1 MTVAGTGTR
10 TLLLCGYYGE
20 NNLGDDALLLVLLQ
34 QIPAGFSLLITA
46 NDQEALRALAPMADG
61 VPRRSLGSVLAAVGR
76 ADALI
81 LGGGSLLQDSTSLRS
96 LIYYLLLIVTARIQR
111 RPILLWGQGLGPLNR
126 PTSRWLVRRVLPLC
140 TAASWRDRSSLER
153 SRRWAP
159 RLPAQMAPDPVWQM
173 PPQSWSGGVSIVV
186 CWRPTSLLDDSGWS
200 VLLSALDDL
209 AEQLQAPVRW
219 LAFHQHQDAVLF
231 DALKERGLI
240 PASLAARSS
249 TIVPR
254 SVETVFATV
263 RKARLVVPMRL
274 HALILARL
282 TGCPMAAL
290 SYDPKVE
297 AAAEMADVPW
307 LKLDK
312 LPTAASILSQWLAAA
327 DAPADPQ
334 TIEQIRTQAS
344 AHGRMLEQ
352 FLQR

>member
-61 VPRRSLGSVLAAVGR
+61 VARRSLGSVLAAVGR

-126 PTSRWLVRRVLPLC
+126 PTSRWLVRQVLPLC

-312 LPTAASILSQWLAAA
+312 LPTAASILSQWLACAETPRLAA
-327 DAPADPQ
+327 VDILVSV
-334 TIEQIRTQAS
+334 T
-344 AHGRMLEQ
+344 
-352 FLQR
+352 

>member
-61 VPRRSLGSVLAAVGR
+61 VARRSLGSVLAAVGR

-111 RPILLWGQGLGPLNR
+111 RPILLWAQGLGPLNR
-126 PTSRWLVRRVLPLC
+126 PTSRWLVRQVLPLC

>member
-1 MTVAGTGTR
+1 MTVARTGTR

-20 NNLGDDALLLVLLQ
+20 NNLGDDALLQVLLQ
-34 QIPAGFSLLITA
+34 QIPAGFTLLITA
-46 NDQEALRALAPMADG
+46 NDREALRALAPRAG
-61 VPRRSLGSVLAAVGR
+61 NVSRRSLGSVLGAVGR

-81 LGGGSLLQDSTSLRS
+81 LGGGSLLQDSTSMRS
-96 LIYYLLLIVTARIQR
+96 LIYYLLLIVTARLQR

-126 PTSRWLVRRVLPLC
+126 PISRWLVRQVLPLC
-140 TAASWRDRSSLER
+140 TAASWRDQSSLDR

-173 PPQSWSGGVSIVV
+173 PPQSWSGGGSIVV

-200 VLLSALDDL
+200 VLLTALDEL
-209 AEQLQAPVRW
+209 AAQLRSPVRW

-231 DALKERGLI
+231 DALKDRGLI
-240 PASLAARSS
+240 PAALAARSS

-254 SVETVFATV
+254 SIETVFATV
-263 RKARLVVPMRL
+263 RKARLVLPMRL

-282 TGCPMAAL
+282 TGCPVAAL

-297 AAAEMADVPW
+297 AAAEMAGVPW

-312 LPTAASILSQWLAAA
+312 LPSAASILSQWLASA
-327 DAPADPQ
+327 DTPADPQ

-344 AHGRMLEQ
+344 AHGRMLDQ

>member
-1 MTVAGTGTR
+1 M
-10 TLLLCGYYGE
+10 
-20 NNLGDDALLLVLLQ
+20 
-34 QIPAGFSLLITA
+34 
-46 NDQEALRALAPMADG
+46 
-61 VPRRSLGSVLAAVGR
+61 
-76 ADALI
+76 
-81 LGGGSLLQDSTSLRS
+81 
-96 LIYYLLLIVTARIQR
+96 LLIVTARIQR

-126 PTSRWLVRRVLPLC
+126 PTSRWLVRQVLPLC
-140 TAASWRDRSSLER
+140 TAASWRDRSSLQR

-327 DAPADPQ
+327 DSPADPQ

-344 AHGRMLEQ
+344 AHGRLLEQ

>member
-126 PTSRWLVRRVLPLC
+126 PTSRWLVRQVLPLC

-153 SRRWAP
+153 SSRWAP

>member
-126 PTSRWLVRRVLPLC
+126 PTSRWLVRQVLPLC

>member
-1 MTVAGTGTR
+1 MTVAGIGTR

-20 NNLGDDALLLVLLQ
+20 DNLGDDALLLVLTQ
-34 QIPAGFSLLITA
+34 QISDDFNLLITA
-46 NDQEALRALAPMADG
+46 NDREALRGVAPMADC
-61 VPRRSLGSVLAAVGR
+61 VPRRSLSSVLAAVGR
-76 ADALI
+76 SDALI
-81 LGGGSLLQDSTSLRS
+81 LGGGSLLQDSTSLKS
-96 LIYYLLLIVTARIQR
+96 LFYYLLLIVTARVR
-111 RPILLWGQGLGPLNR
+111 RCPILLWGQGLGPLNR
-126 PTSRWLVRRVLPLC
+126 PISRWLVRQVLPLC
-140 TAASWRDRSSLER
+140 TAASWRDQRSLDR

-209 AEQLQAPVRW
+209 ADRMQAPVHW
-219 LAFHQHQDAVLF
+219 LAFHQHQDALLF
-231 DALKERGLI
+231 DALKDRGLI

-297 AAAEMADVPW
+297 AAAEMARVPW

-312 LPTAASILSQWLAAA
+312 LPSVERILNQWQAAA
-327 DAPADPQ
+327 DSPADPQ
-334 TIEQIRTQAS
+334 IIEEIRTQAS
-344 AHGRMLEQ
+344 DHGRMLEQ

>member
-126 PTSRWLVRRVLPLC
+126 PTSRWLVRQVLPLC

-334 TIEQIRTQAS
+334 HIEQIRTQAS

>member
-34 QIPAGFSLLITA
+34 QIPASFSLLITA
-46 NDQEALRALAPMADG
+46 NDQQALRALAPMADC
-61 VPRRSLGSVLAAVGR
+61 VARRSLGSVLAAVGR

-96 LIYYLLLIVTARIQR
+96 LIYYLLLIVTARIQS

-126 PTSRWLVRRVLPLC
+126 PTSRWLVRKVLPLC

-327 DAPADPQ
+327 DSPADPQ

>member
-61 VPRRSLGSVLAAVGR
+61 VARRSLGSVLAAVGR

-126 PTSRWLVRRVLPLC
+126 PTSRWLVRQVLPLC
-140 TAASWRDRSSLER
+140 TASSWRDRSSLER

>member
-34 QIPAGFSLLITA
+34 QIPASFSLLITA
-46 NDQEALRALAPMADG
+46 NDQKALRALAPMADC
-61 VPRRSLGSVLAAVGR
+61 VARRSLGSVLAAVGR

-96 LIYYLLLIVTARIQR
+96 LIYYLLLIVTARIQS

-126 PTSRWLVRRVLPLC
+126 PTSRWLVRKVLPLC
-140 TAASWRDRSSLER
+140 TAASWRDRISLER

-327 DAPADPQ
+327 DSPADPQ

>member
-61 VPRRSLGSVLAAVGR
+61 VARRSLGSVLAAVGR

-126 PTSRWLVRRVLPLC
+126 PTSRWLVRQVLPLC

-297 AAAEMADVPW
+297 AAAEIADVPW

>member
-1 MTVAGTGTR
+1 MTVARTGTR

-20 NNLGDDALLLVLLQ
+20 NNLGDDALLQVLLQ
-34 QIPAGFSLLITA
+34 QIPAGFTLLITA
-46 NDQEALRALAPMADG
+46 NDREALRALAPRAG
-61 VPRRSLGSVLAAVGR
+61 NVSRRSLGSVLGAVGR

-81 LGGGSLLQDSTSLRS
+81 LGGGSLLQDSTSMRS
-96 LIYYLLLIVTARIQR
+96 LIYYLLLIVTARLQR

-126 PTSRWLVRRVLPLC
+126 PISRWLVRQVLPLC
-140 TAASWRDRSSLER
+140 TAASWRDQSSLDR

-173 PPQSWSGGVSIVV
+173 PPQSWSGGGSIVV

-200 VLLSALDDL
+200 VLLTALDEL
-209 AEQLQAPVRW
+209 AAQLRSPVRW

-231 DALKERGLI
+231 DALKDRGLI
-240 PASLAARSS
+240 PAALAARSS

-263 RKARLVVPMRL
+263 RKARLVLPMRL

-282 TGCPMAAL
+282 TGCPVAAL

-297 AAAEMADVPW
+297 AAAEMAGVPW

-312 LPTAASILSQWLAAA
+312 LPSAARIHSQWLASA
-327 DAPADPQ
+327 DTPADPQ

-344 AHGRMLEQ
+344 AHGRMLDQ

>member
-61 VPRRSLGSVLAAVGR
+61 VARRSLGSVLAAVGR
-76 ADALI
+76 AEALI
-81 LGGGSLLQDSTSLRS
+81 LRGGSLLPASTSLRS

-126 PTSRWLVRRVLPLC
+126 PTSRWLVRQVLPLC

>member
-61 VPRRSLGSVLAAVGR
+61 LARRSLGSVLAAVGR

-126 PTSRWLVRRVLPLC
+126 PTSRWLVRQVLPLC

-153 SRRWAP
+153 SSRWAP

>member
-1 MTVAGTGTR
+1 M
-10 TLLLCGYYGE
+10 L
-20 NNLGDDALLLVLLQ
+20 
-34 QIPAGFSLLITA
+34 
-46 NDQEALRALAPMADG
+46 
-61 VPRRSLGSVLAAVGR
+61 
-76 ADALI
+76 
-81 LGGGSLLQDSTSLRS
+81 
-96 LIYYLLLIVTARIQR
+96 
-111 RPILLWGQGLGPLNR
+111 
-126 PTSRWLVRRVLPLC
+126 
-140 TAASWRDRSSLER
+140 
-153 SRRWAP
+153 
-159 RLPAQMAPDPVWQM
+159 
-173 PPQSWSGGVSIVV
+173 
-186 CWRPTSLLDDSGWS
+186 
-200 VLLSALDDL
+200 
-209 AEQLQAPVRW
+209 
-219 LAFHQHQDAVLF
+219 

-297 AAAEMADVPW
+297 AAAEMANVSW

-312 LPTAASILSQWLAAA
+312 LPTAASILSQWLASA
-327 DAPADPQ
+327 DTPADPQ
-334 TIEQIRTQAS
+334 HIEQIRIQAS

>member
-61 VPRRSLGSVLAAVGR
+61 VARRSLGSVLAAVGR

-126 PTSRWLVRRVLPLC
+126 PTSRWLVRQVLPLC

>member
-126 PTSRWLVRRVLPLC
+126 PTSRWLVRQVLPLC

-297 AAAEMADVPW
+297 AAAEIADVPW

>member
-1 MTVAGTGTR
+1 MTVARTGTR

-20 NNLGDDALLLVLLQ
+20 SNLGDDALLQVLLQ
-34 QIPAGFSLLITA
+34 QIPAGFGLLITA
-46 NDQEALRALAPMADG
+46 NDREALRALAPMA
-61 VPRRSLGSVLAAVGR
+61 VTVSRKSLVSVLGAVGR
-76 ADALI
+76 TDALI

-96 LIYYLLLIVTARIQR
+96 LIYYLLLIVMARLQR

-126 PTSRWLVRRVLPLC
+126 PISRWLVRHVLPLS
-140 TAASWRDRSSLER
+140 TAASWRDQNSLAL

-173 PPQSWSGGVSIVV
+173 PSQSWSGGDSIVV
-186 CWRPTSLLDDSGWS
+186 CWRPTSLLDDAGWS
-200 VLLSALDDL
+200 VLLAALDEL
-209 AEQLQAPVRW
+209 AEQLRTPVRW

-231 DALKERGLI
+231 DALKERGLV
-240 PASLAARSS
+240 PAALAARSS
-249 TIVPR
+249 TIVPG
-254 SVETVFATV
+254 SIETVFETV
-263 RKARLVVPMRL
+263 RKARLVLPMRL

-297 AAAEMADVPW
+297 AAAEMAGVPW

-312 LPTAASILSQWLAAA
+312 LPSVARILSQWLAAA
-327 DAPADPQ
+327 DTPAEPQ
-334 TIEQIRTQAS
+334 IIEQIRTQAS

>member
-34 QIPAGFSLLITA
+34 QIPASFSLLITA

-126 PTSRWLVRRVLPLC
+126 PTSRWLVRQVLPLC

>member
-126 PTSRWLVRRVLPLC
+126 PTSRWLVRQVLPLC
-140 TAASWRDRSSLER
+140 TAASWRDRISLER

-327 DAPADPQ
+327 DSPADPQ

>member
-126 PTSRWLVRRVLPLC
+126 PTSRWLVRQVLPLC

-209 AEQLQAPVRW
+209 AEQLQALCVGSRFTSIRMPCC
-219 LAFHQHQDAVLF
+219 L
-231 DALKERGLI
+231 
-240 PASLAARSS
+240 
-249 TIVPR
+249 
-254 SVETVFATV
+254 
-263 RKARLVVPMRL
+263 MR
-274 HALILARL
+274 
-282 TGCPMAAL
+282 
-290 SYDPKVE
+290 
-297 AAAEMADVPW
+297 
-307 LKLDK
+307 
-312 LPTAASILSQWLAAA
+312 
-327 DAPADPQ
+327 
-334 TIEQIRTQAS
+334 
-344 AHGRMLEQ
+344 
-352 FLQR
+352 

>member
-61 VPRRSLGSVLAAVGR
+61 VARRSLGSVLAAVGR

-126 PTSRWLVRRVLPLC
+126 PTSRWLVRQVLPLC

-159 RLPAQMAPDPVWQM
+159 RLPSQMAPDPVWQM

-327 DAPADPQ
+327 DSPADPQ